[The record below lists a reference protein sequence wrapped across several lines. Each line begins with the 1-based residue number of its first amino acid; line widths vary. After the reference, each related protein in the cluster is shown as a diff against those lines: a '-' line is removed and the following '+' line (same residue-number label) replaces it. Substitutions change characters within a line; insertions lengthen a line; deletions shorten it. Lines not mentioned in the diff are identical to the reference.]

1 MVNEY
6 KKITSLSGLAGI
18 RKRPGM
24 YVGQV
29 TKPDS
34 EANPPALIQIA
45 REIVSN
51 SNDEAMNGYGD
62 KITMVVHQ
70 DNSMTIQDYG
80 RGIPKGN
87 NFDDVIRSF
96 TVLHSSGKFD
106 STAYGAGSGGLHGV
120 GTKAMNALSKYV
132 EVKVVRKSEA
142 YEINFQQEK
151 VTHKSERKP
160 KRGEKTGTTVTFLP
174 DDTVFETIDW
184 DMLSLRTMLEDMS
197 YISAGVTFEF
207 IDERLVGEKDEEGN
221 QVQYQWSFIHQNGM
235 EDLAAYMA
243 EGSELVGFSKP
254 LRVQGLAVFEKN
266 GSFTGIVDNREEAP
280 DNSVIIGVDCGIA
293 YIEELNE
300 SYSSITNGIKNPLGG
315 THLDGARTGLQ
326 KVFNDAATSFKK
338 LKRGQKLDASDIRD
352 GLVVAVSVVVP
363 EEVIEF
369 DGQIKSRLLTK
380 EAKKAVS
387 EVIDQKL
394 SLILYDNEKKATAI
408 IEKMIDAQAIR
419 AKMAEDRKIAK
430 ESRDS
435 KKGGKNK
442 LFISS
447 KLSPASSKSNPKERE
462 LFIVEGDSAGGS
474 AVKARDQRFQAI
486 LPLRGKPKNAFGKV
500 SDVLKNEEI
509 STIVNTIGGGIGKD
523 FNIEEI
529 EYDKVIIMSDA
540 DVDGAHISNLL
551 ILALFKLM
559 PDMVKEGHVYVAN
572 APLFRLDTYKG
583 GKREKLFALN
593 EEEFE
598 KLHKQHPNWMTQRL
612 KGLGE
617 MDPSDLKETT
627 MNPGTRKLSRI
638 NVEDMKEISRRLSL
652 YLGKD
657 KIDGKK
663 VEDLRKEWIF
673 DNVNFHYET
682 EDLVVNEE

>member
-1 MVNEY
+1 MAQEY
-6 KKITSLSGLAGI
+6 KNIETLDFPENI
-18 RKRPGM
+18 RRRPGM
-24 YVGQV
+24 YVGSIN
-29 TKPDS
+29 TPDG
-34 EANPPALIQIA
+34 EKNPPALIQIA
-45 REIVSN
+45 RETISN
-51 SNDEAMNGYGD
+51 SNDEAMNGFGN
-62 KITMVVHQ
+62 KISMTIHA
-70 DNSMTIQDYG
+70 DNSMTIQDFG
-80 RGIPKGN
+80 RGIPKGDK
-87 NFDDVIRSF
+87 FDAVIRSF
-96 TVLHSSGKFD
+96 TVIHSSGKF
-106 STAYGAGSGGLHGV
+106 SNQNYNAAGGLHGV
-120 GTKAMNALSKYV
+120 GSKALNALSKYV
-132 EVKVVRKSEA
+132 QVKVVRDKEA
-142 YEINFQQEK
+142 YEIHFKQEK

-184 DMLSLRTMLEDMS
+184 DMLTLRTMLEDMS

-207 IDERLVGEKDEEGN
+207 IDERLIGEKDGEGN
-221 QVQYQWSFIHQNGM
+221 QIQYQWSFLHQNGM

-243 EGSELVGFSKP
+243 EGSELVGFPKP

-266 GSFTGIVDNREEAP
+266 GSFTGLVDNRKEAP
-280 DNSVIIGVDCGIA
+280 NNSIIISVDCGIA

-300 SYSSITNGIKNPLGG
+300 SYAAITNGIKNPLGG
-315 THLDGARTGLQ
+315 THLDGARIGLQ
-326 KVFNDAATSFKK
+326 NVFNDAATAFKK

-352 GLVVAVSVVVP
+352 GLVVAVSVGVP

-380 EAKKAVS
+380 EAKKAVL

-447 KLSPASSKSNPKERE
+447 KLSPASSKSSPKERE

-523 FNIEEI
+523 FNVEEM
-529 EYDKVIIMSDA
+529 EYDKVIIMSDS
-540 DVDGAHISNLL
+540 DVDGYHITSLITLL
-551 ILALFKLM
+551 FFKLM
-559 PDMVKEGHVYVAN
+559 PDLIKEGHLYIAN
-572 APLFRLDTYKG
+572 APLFRLDTYKN
-583 GKREKLFALN
+583 GKREKLFALD

-598 KLHKQHPNWMTQRL
+598 KLYKKHPNWMTQRL

-627 MNPGTRKLSRI
+627 MNPGTRRLSRI
-638 NVEDMKEISRRLSL
+638 NVEDMKELSRRLSL

-673 DNVNFHYET
+673 ENVNFHYET

>member
-1 MVNEY
+1 MAQEY
-6 KKITSLSGLAGI
+6 KNIETLDFPENI
-18 RKRPGM
+18 RRRPGM
-24 YVGQV
+24 YVGSIN
-29 TKPDS
+29 TPDG
-34 EANPPALIQIA
+34 EKNPPALIQIA
-45 REIVSN
+45 RETISN
-51 SNDEAMNGYGD
+51 SNDEAMNGFGN
-62 KITMVVHQ
+62 KISMTIHA
-70 DNSMTIQDYG
+70 DNSMTIQDFG
-80 RGIPKGN
+80 RGIPKGDK
-87 NFDDVIRSF
+87 FDAVIRSF
-96 TVLHSSGKFD
+96 TVIHSSGKF
-106 STAYGAGSGGLHGV
+106 SNQNYNAAGGLHGV
-120 GTKAMNALSKYV
+120 GSKALNALSKYV
-132 EVKVVRKSEA
+132 QVKVVRDKEA
-142 YEINFQQEK
+142 YEIHFKQEK

-174 DDTVFETIDW
+174 NDTVFETIDW
-184 DMLSLRTMLEDMS
+184 DMLTLRTMLEDMS

-207 IDERLVGEKDEEGN
+207 IDERLIGEKDEEGN
-221 QVQYQWSFIHQNGM
+221 QIQYQWSFLHQNGM
-235 EDLAAYMA
+235 EDLVAYMA
-243 EGSELVGFSKP
+243 EGSELVGFPKP

-266 GSFTGIVDNREEAP
+266 GSFTGLVDDRKEAP
-280 DNSVIIGVDCGIA
+280 NNSIIISVDCGIA

-300 SYSSITNGIKNPLGG
+300 SYAAITNGIKNPLGG
-315 THLDGARTGLQ
+315 THLDGARIGLQ
-326 KVFNDAATSFKK
+326 NVFNDAATAFKK

-352 GLVVAVSVVVP
+352 GLVVAVSVGVP

-447 KLSPASSKSNPKERE
+447 KLSPASSKSSPKERE

-523 FNIEEI
+523 FNVEEM
-529 EYDKVIIMSDA
+529 EYDKVIIMSDS
-540 DVDGAHISNLL
+540 DVDGYHITSLITLL
-551 ILALFKLM
+551 FFKLM
-559 PDMVKEGHVYVAN
+559 PDLIKEGHLYIAN
-572 APLFRLDTYKG
+572 APLFRLDTYKN
-583 GKREKLFALN
+583 GKREKLFALD

-598 KLHKQHPNWMTQRL
+598 KLYKKHPNWMTQRL

-627 MNPGTRKLSRI
+627 MNPGTRRLSRI
-638 NVEDMKEISRRLSL
+638 NVEDMKELSRRLSL

-673 DNVNFHYET
+673 ENVNFHYET

>member
-1 MVNEY
+1 MAQEY
-6 KKITSLSGLAGI
+6 KNIETLDFPENI
-18 RKRPGM
+18 RRRSGM
-24 YVGQV
+24 YVGSIN
-29 TKPDS
+29 TPDG
-34 EANPPALIQIA
+34 EKNPPALIQIA
-45 REIVSN
+45 RETISN
-51 SNDEAMNGYGD
+51 SNDEAMNGFGN
-62 KITMVVHQ
+62 KISMTIHA
-70 DNSMTIQDYG
+70 DNSMTIQDFG
-80 RGIPKGN
+80 RGIPKGDK
-87 NFDDVIRSF
+87 FDAVIRSF
-96 TVLHSSGKFD
+96 TVIHSSGKF
-106 STAYGAGSGGLHGV
+106 SNQNYNAAGGLHGV
-120 GTKAMNALSKYV
+120 GSKALNALSKYV
-132 EVKVVRKSEA
+132 QVKVVRDKEA
-142 YEINFQQEK
+142 YEIHFKQEK

-184 DMLSLRTMLEDMS
+184 DMLTLRTMLEDMS

-207 IDERLVGEKDEEGN
+207 IDERLIGEKDEEGN
-221 QVQYQWSFIHQNGM
+221 QIQYQWSFLHQNGM
-235 EDLAAYMA
+235 EDLVAYMA
-243 EGSELVGFSKP
+243 EGSELVGFPKP

-266 GSFTGIVDNREEAP
+266 GSFTGLVDSRKEAP
-280 DNSVIIGVDCGIA
+280 NNSIIISVDCGIA

-300 SYSSITNGIKNPLGG
+300 SYAAITNGIKNPLGG
-315 THLDGARTGLQ
+315 THLDGARIGLQ
-326 KVFNDAATSFKK
+326 NVFNDAATAFKK

-352 GLVVAVSVVVP
+352 GLVVAVSVGVP

-447 KLSPASSKSNPKERE
+447 KLSPASSKSSPKERE

-523 FNIEEI
+523 FNVEEM
-529 EYDKVIIMSDA
+529 EYDKVIIMSDS
-540 DVDGAHISNLL
+540 DIDGYHITSLITLL
-551 ILALFKLM
+551 FFKLM
-559 PDMVKEGHVYVAN
+559 PDLIKEGHLYIAN
-572 APLFRLDTYKG
+572 APLFRLDTYKN
-583 GKREKLFALN
+583 GKREKLFALD

-598 KLHKQHPNWMTQRL
+598 KLYKKHPNWMTQRL

-627 MNPGTRKLSRI
+627 MNPGTRRLSRI
-638 NVEDMKEISRRLSL
+638 NVEDMKELSRRLSL